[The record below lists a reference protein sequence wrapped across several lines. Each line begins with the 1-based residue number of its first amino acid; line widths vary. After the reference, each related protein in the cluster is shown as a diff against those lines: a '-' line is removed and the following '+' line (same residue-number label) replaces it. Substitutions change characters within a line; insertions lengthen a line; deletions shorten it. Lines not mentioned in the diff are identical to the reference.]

1 MLDVFL
7 KSYWS
12 YYIELESQFIET
24 KRYVEFS
31 TDNQKTY
38 SVEYLKLYQAV
49 CSEIDVVGKEIAQ
62 RVNPNFTVDTRTN
75 IQKWGYELQQQF
87 GNIKDLRVSFI
98 GEQTLQPFLNWEY
111 ETYTDRG
118 GSHKIRL
125 ANGVTNVIPWWRNYN
140 KVKHQRIGLVT
151 GTQNFPLAN
160 QFNLILSLSALFLME
175 TLFISFLE
183 TEEHQTAERDRSKLF
198 SIQQP

>member
-1 MLDVFL
+1 M
-7 KSYWS
+7 
-12 YYIELESQFIET
+12 
-24 KRYVEFS
+24 
-31 TDNQKTY
+31 
-38 SVEYLKLYQAV
+38 YQAV